1 MVGADVAAPEVD
13 EVAPVVT
20 PPEEDEELGE
30 DPLVMDE
37 VPDK

>member
-1 MVGADVAAPEVD
+1 VAAPEVD

-20 PPEEDEELGE
+20 PPEEDEELDMGE